1 MGKQIKYRVV
11 VDDGKKQAVDRE
23 ADSKD
28 EALNRAG
35 FLYRLAKYSAVYV
48 HAVDG
53 DKFDV
58 IFDKRRAGA
67 ILSAAPLP
75 TDSNWQG
82 LAQASPKEAAVA
94 PQPELDGATVLI
106 APIFSP
112 RRLALKQVGEQG
124 AWTLDWENPKISI
137 GRDKSCD
144 IVVPRTEVSRSHGN
158 FLYTGSGFQYT
169 DHSSN
174 GSYLA
179 IDNSITV
186 VHKSTIPINTDGILF
201 FSKDS
206 LEKTKSKQALIL
218 FKLKKS

>member
-11 VDDGKKQAVDRE
+11 IDDGKKQAVDRE
-23 ADSKD
+23 ADSKE

-67 ILSAAPLP
+67 ILAPTPLGA
-75 TDSNWQG
+75 DGQWQ
-82 LAQASPKEAAVA
+82 SH
-94 PQPELDGATVLI
+94 PQPSLKDAPPARQPDIEGATVLI
-106 APIFSP
+106 PPMFTP
-112 RRLALKQVGEQG
+112 RRLVLKQVGEQG

-137 GRDKSCD
+137 GRDKSSN
-144 IVVPRTEVSRSHGN
+144 ILVPRTEVSRAHGN

-179 IDNSITV
+179 IDNTITL
-186 VHKSTIPINTDGILF
+186 VHKSTFPINADGILF

-206 LEKTKSKQALIL
+206 LEKTQSKQALIS
-218 FKLKKS
+218 FKIKKS